1 MQFGFN
7 LPLSGPSASPAML
20 ARLAAEG
27 EAIGYDYAAISDH
40 IVEPIDIHARYP
52 YSESGEFPAGS
63 RGERHEQL
71 TAIAYL
77 AAKTS
82 RLKFLTSVMV
92 VPHRPAVLTAKIL
105 ATIDVMSGGRL
116 IVGVGAGWLEE
127 EFVAV
132 GAPPFAERG
141 TATDEYLMAF
151 RELWTKDK
159 PRFDGRFVK
168 FSDILFG
175 PQAGAEAVPGAV
187 DRRRKRVGNAPRRK
201 NRRRLVSDR
210 RQSSASARHHGALP
224 GGGRAPA
231 QAGRRRRPRSGKRRA
246 RLSGPS
252 PRTLGAREGRQ
263 RRAVPVLRQQRR
275 DHRRPARHARA
286 RGKGDRLQFRRA
298 HCRRHATVPRGGRR
312 QIVSEERV
320 HMLACNWRL
329 QRLFAFELRRWEA
342 IEAKRAECASASS
355 NSAPALNLA
364 ERMRQTSQA
373 EQPNG
378 RQRPV
383 CRQSRRR
390 PQRPRNPSPSRTCAE
405 SDRPKTPSSGQ
416 LGSRVGKFELGA
428 RLDRDNQG
436 GSTRHAHQEAM
447 AERSIALPPRCGCT
461 GANRRTCLI
470 WPARE
475 LSVSAVPA
483 RAWVFLQ
490 QRRSRRGFS
499 LSNTKAASLRPS
511 RLKNLRPEATAIS
524 LRSTAVGRSTERA
537 ERTSDVTQIIH
548 AGPMPRPTR

>member
-127 EFVAV
+127 EFVAI

-168 FSDILFG
+168 FSDILFAPKPVQKPCPALWIGGESG
-175 PQAGAEAVPGAV
+175 PAMRRAARIGDGWYPIGANPQHRLDTMARYRAAVERLRKLAADVGRDPAGVALAF
-187 DRRRKRVGNAPRRK
+187 RVHR
-201 NRRRLVSDR
+201 
-210 RQSSASARHHGALP
+210 HGA
-224 GGGRAPA
+224 
-231 QAGRRRRPRSGKRRA
+231 
-246 RLSGPS
+246 
-252 PRTLGAREGRQ
+252 
-263 RRAVPVLRQQRR
+263 
-275 DHRRPARHARA
+275 
-286 RGKGDRLQFRRA
+286 
-298 HCRRHATVPRGGRR
+298 
-312 QIVSEERV
+312 
-320 HMLACNWRL
+320 
-329 QRLFAFELRRWEA
+329 
-342 IEAKRAECASASS
+342 
-355 NSAPALNLA
+355 SAPAKADNGERFLFSGSNA
-364 ERMRQTSQA
+364 EIIEDLRAMR
-373 EQPNG
+373 
-378 RQRPV
+378 
-383 CRQSRRR
+383 
-390 PQRPRNPSPSRTCAE
+390 
-405 SDRPKTPSSGQ
+405 
-416 LGSRVGKFELGA
+416 ELGVKA
-428 RLDRDNQG
+428 IDFNFAVLTVD
-436 GSTRHAHQEAM
+436 AM
-447 AERSIALPPRCGCT
+447 
-461 GANRRTCLI
+461 RRFHEEVV
-470 WPARE
+470 AK
-475 LSVSAVPA
+475 S
-483 RAWVFLQ
+483 
-490 QRRSRRGFS
+490 
-499 LSNTKAASLRPS
+499 
-511 RLKNLRPEATAIS
+511 
-524 LRSTAVGRSTERA
+524 
-537 ERTSDVTQIIH
+537 
-548 AGPMPRPTR
+548 

>member
-127 EFVAV
+127 EFVAI

-168 FSDILFG
+168 FSDILFA
-175 PQAGAEAVPGAV
+175 PKPVQKPCPGAV
-187 DRRRKRVGNAPRRK
+187 DRRR
-201 NRRRLVSDR
+201 
-210 RQSSASARHHGALP
+210 SSASARHHGALP
-224 GGGRAPA
+224 GGGRSPA

-252 PRTLGAREGRQ
+252 PRSLGAREGRQ

-312 QIVSEERV
+312 QIVS
-320 HMLACNWRL
+320 
-329 QRLFAFELRRWEA
+329 F
-342 IEAKRAECASASS
+342 SAS
-355 NSAPALNLA
+355 
-364 ERMRQTSQA
+364 M
-373 EQPNG
+373 
-378 RQRPV
+378 V
-383 CRQSRRR
+383 
-390 PQRPRNPSPSRTCAE
+390 
-405 SDRPKTPSSGQ
+405 
-416 LGSRVGKFELGA
+416 
-428 RLDRDNQG
+428 
-436 GSTRHAHQEAM
+436 
-447 AERSIALPPRCGCT
+447 
-461 GANRRTCLI
+461 
-470 WPARE
+470 
-475 LSVSAVPA
+475 
-483 RAWVFLQ
+483 
-490 QRRSRRGFS
+490 
-499 LSNTKAASLRPS
+499 
-511 RLKNLRPEATAIS
+511 
-524 LRSTAVGRSTERA
+524 
-537 ERTSDVTQIIH
+537 
-548 AGPMPRPTR
+548 